1 MTNEEMISE
10 MVKMFNLC
18 AERIDELK
26 KLGVT
31 KIPDFDSAKKDCKS
45 VIGGSGEIS
54 DLEYAM
60 YYTALLYKLL
70 KKEKKKLEKLNKT
83 KKG

>member
-10 MVKMFNLC
+10 MVTMFNIC
-18 AERIDELK
+18 VERIDELK

-31 KIPDFDSAKKDCKS
+31 KIPDFDSAKKDYKS
-45 VIGGSGEIS
+45 VMGGAGEIS
-54 DLEYAM
+54 DLDYAM

-70 KKEKKKLEKLNKT
+70 KKEKKKLEKKS
-83 KKG
+83 KQ